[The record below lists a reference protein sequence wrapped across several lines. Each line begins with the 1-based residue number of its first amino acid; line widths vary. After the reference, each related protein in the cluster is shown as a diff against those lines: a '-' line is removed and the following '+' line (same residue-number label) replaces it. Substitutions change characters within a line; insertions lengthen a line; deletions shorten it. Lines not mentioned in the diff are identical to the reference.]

1 MGEVIDVV
9 LASASPRRLELLK
22 SIGVEFRVL
31 PSEVDEPEWH
41 GGNPAAYARRLAV
54 AKAQA
59 VAVLAPRAIVI
70 GADTIVVCRGE
81 VLGKPAGI
89 DDAMRMLRCLSGMRH
104 EVITGLAIV
113 AGNGLLARQI
123 IISHEQTIV
132 EFRPMSEQEITDY
145 IDTGEPFDKAG
156 GYGIQGKASLFIR
169 RIEGCYSNV
178 VGLPLQRLGRLLSDC
193 GVPLLGN
200 RQ

>member
-1 MGEVIDVV
+1 
-9 LASASPRRLELLK
+9 
-22 SIGVEFRVL
+22 
-31 PSEVDEPEWH
+31 
-41 GGNPAAYARRLAV
+41 
-54 AKAQA
+54 
-59 VAVLAPRAIVI
+59 
-70 GADTIVVCRGE
+70 
-81 VLGKPAGI
+81 
-89 DDAMRMLRCLSGMRH
+89 
-104 EVITGLAIV
+104 
-113 AGNGLLARQI
+113 
-123 IISHEQTIV
+123 
-132 EFRPMSEQEITDY
+132 MSEQEITDY